1 MKESEPTYQNSTS
14 SQGEQ
19 NNVRRILLSGIFW
32 RILLIEAI
40 LLVWSLGARYFT
52 EGHNPAMLFWYAV
65 RIIILITIILAFM
78 MLTLRRFL
86 DKKIITPLETIATA
100 NRRFMENESTGR
112 SISLTEDTP
121 REIREIA
128 STRSR
133 MLDSILKVSGERLQ
147 LANFIRDTFGRY
159 MPEKVVDEILE
170 SPQGR
175 KIGGRRETATVL
187 MSDLRGFTGL
197 SENREPEDLVRLL
210 NRYLDRMSAVIHSYD
225 GIIDDFIGDAILAIF
240 GAPDKHDDDPARAV
254 ACAIAMQKA
263 LQVFNR
269 ETIQEGE
276 PPFEMGIGIE
286 TGPVIMG
293 NIGSE
298 TRMKYSVIGAT
309 VNIASRLESQT
320 TGGQV
325 VIGETT
331 YNLVKDLVKTAPPI
345 SAMMKGIRKPLV
357 SFPVLQ
363 IGAPYNLTI
372 DDPNQSDGQT
382 AIELP
387 FRCWVIKKKIVSP
400 DPIEGETISMN
411 ENHFTAI
418 LKKETAPLT
427 DIKIQLDF
435 CTDVHCFSD
444 IYAKVTSVDK
454 EPFGTIHVLRITY
467 MDQEDRK
474 VLSDWIHTVSSE
486 TET

>member
-1 MKESEPTYQNSTS
+1 MKESEPAYQNSTS
-14 SQGEQ
+14 SQGEK

-40 LLVWSLGARYFT
+40 LLVWSLGARYFSD
-52 EGHNPAMLFWYAV
+52 GHNPAMLFWYAV

-112 SISLTEDTP
+112 SISLAEDTP

-159 MPEKVVDEILE
+159 MPEKVVAEILE

-175 KIGGRRETATVL
+175 RIGGRRETATVL

-210 NRYLDRMSAVIHSYD
+210 NRYLDRMSAVIHAYD
-225 GIIDDFIGDAILAIF
+225 GTIDDFIGDAILAVF
-240 GAPDKHDDDPARAV
+240 GAPEKHDDDPARAV

-263 LQVFNR
+263 LRGFNR
-269 ETIQEGE
+269 EAIEEGE
-276 PPFEMGIGIE
+276 PPLEMGIGIE
-286 TGPVIMG
+286 TGAVIMG

-298 TRMKYSVIGAT
+298 ARMKYSVIGAT

-331 YNLVKDLVKTAPPI
+331 HNLVKDLVKTDPPI

-357 SFPVLQ
+357 SYSVLQ
-363 IGAPYNLTI
+363 IGNPYHLSIEDT
-372 DDPNQSDGQT
+372 NQSDGQT

-387 FRCWVIKKKIVSP
+387 FRCWVVREKIVSP

-418 LKKETAPLT
+418 LKKDMTPLT
-427 DIKIQLDF
+427 DIKMQLAF

-467 MDQEDRK
+467 IDQEDRK
-474 VLSDWIHTVSSE
+474 ILKGWTQSVSSE
-486 TET
+486 TTT